1 MRRHAKRFSQVGLNR
16 KRKLEEIQGPPE
28 LKVFDFVQSLKK
40 SNPQEMLQ
48 QHQAMMRA
56 NMRAIVQSQQPQQ
69 QVRNRT
75 GTQNPT
81 DVLKTHTYVNNFD
94 QTFNFVHTKLRF

>member
-48 QHQAMMRA
+48 QHQTMMRA

-75 GTQNPT
+75 VTQNPT
-81 DVLKTHTYVNNFD
+81 VVLKTHSNFFIPNLGFD
-94 QTFNFVHTKLRF
+94 NIKKYSLL